1 MLYFSSVFIYVC
13 TIVLMTSTYFDWTSR
28 YLTLNWHSILVDTTL
43 WMFMKCWQLL
53 MYKWQMLWTVNSW
66 DGNHF
71 LNDSSDASLHWQFDN
86 LHKVENKKK
95 LHSLLDLCHLFHIW
109 NGYHMLKVE
118 LLIDMILL
126 TYALSLVWVLELE
139 GRERSR
145 QGDSRVSLIYSNC
158 LLSCRSDMDNKPNH
172 NNLKMVG
179 NLKYYIL
186 HLSVILYF
194 GFDI

>member
-1 MLYFSSVFIYVC
+1 
-13 TIVLMTSTYFDWTSR
+13 MTSTYFDWTSS

-95 LHSLLDLCHLFHIW
+95 LHSLLDLCHLFHI
-109 NGYHMLKVE
+109 
-118 LLIDMILL
+118 
-126 TYALSLVWVLELE
+126 YALSLVWVLELE

-172 NNLKMVG
+172 NNMFQDQHNSCTTPAASCPTSLA
-179 NLKYYIL
+179 IL
-186 HLSVILYF
+186 
-194 GFDI
+194 